1 MTSGKNAGKMLGELE
16 TQVMEII
23 WQTDEP
29 LAVADVLKVLNKKRD
44 IAYTTVQTIMTR
56 LVDKGVLIRKLDG
69 SSYLYQSKVSRENFV
84 AKSVHAIFAT
94 TVSALGQEAV
104 LHFAK
109 EIQKVSPE
117 KRDDLLKMLEK
128 E

>member
-1 MTSGKNAGKMLGELE
+1 MKTGKNAGKVLGELE

-23 WQTDEP
+23 WRSTEP
-29 LAVADVLKVLNKKRD
+29 LSVADVLKVLGRKRP

-56 LVDKGVLIRKLDG
+56 LVEKGVLTRKFDD

-84 AKSVHAIFAT
+84 AKSVHTIFAT

-104 LHFAK
+104 TYFVK
-109 EIQKVSPE
+109 EIKKLSPS
-117 KRDDLLKMLEK
+117 KRQELLKILDE
-128 E
+128 